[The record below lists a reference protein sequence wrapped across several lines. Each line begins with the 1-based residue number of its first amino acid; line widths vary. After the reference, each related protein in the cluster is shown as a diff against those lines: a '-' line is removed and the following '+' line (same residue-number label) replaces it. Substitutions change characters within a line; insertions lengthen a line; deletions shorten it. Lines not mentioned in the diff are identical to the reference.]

1 MSRSIH
7 NFGRWINLRHRGIRI
22 LSAIVFSFAGV
33 ANARGVEMEEIAI
46 LKQMVFDTP
55 VVVQGQ
61 ARAVIV
67 APAAHQH
74 LAQSVRERVKAA
86 SGVPLRIL
94 SDTEVS
100 APDWEKQTVIT
111 LGNLM
116 DNRFAETLY
125 RMYYIQSDARYPGS
139 GGFVVR
145 TVHNPWGTGTNVIL
159 LGGSDTEG
167 VAAAT
172 DAFLKTIGPSGD
184 IVLPPLLKVALGEGL
199 KDLSF
204 ARPPDL
210 EAIGRELKRDS
221 NRNLTRKAGE
231 YGFNYAMGGHAQW
244 ALAMRDALLEHRT
257 RPYMGW
263 DDTHMELWY
272 ALIGFD
278 LAEESPALSDDDRLA
293 LTQYLLEVLRGPEGV
308 YQQTFQGALKHPQT
322 VRHNHAMLPAL
333 DAYFG
338 GHYFK
343 KYYGLKEADAWIRDA
358 AELFKG
364 QESAFKTECD
374 ATAYESTASLP
385 LAVLYALAEPE
396 YRFLSNG
403 CAAQAMDRFIGCM
416 DNRFELSG
424 NGDVYAAFPMP
435 LLLMTNWYYRDG
447 RYQWVIDRRRERHGD
462 RNFGKSLRYH
472 IDGQVQPVAP
482 DDLVGV
488 RSFPVEPEFYRRW
501 DGPKNIP
508 PHRRFDKITFRAG
521 FHPQRQYLLL
531 DGLGTG
537 SHGHDDVN
545 AIVRFTDL
553 DRVFLVDDS
562 YSEGPGQ
569 KDHNAVTVIRNG
581 IRGEI
586 PKAAEVLNTADLT
599 QTGFSRTV
607 AHNHAGTDWV
617 RSIVWAKDAYFV
629 VIDELIAQTPGDY
642 SMTCYWRSLGE
653 ASQEG
658 SVFRTRQIP
667 TASRDIVE
675 DPQANNGA
683 AIVFKGGTLV
693 ADVDLPAGDYEAS
706 VTGSG
711 RHGAANSVWIDIDG
725 LRLPPFHLPV
735 DKMGP
740 STDVSGTATLVAF
753 SLKTGGAH
761 RLAVSLREAPPVR
774 LDRLVFRSKA
784 TGKETVLEAETL
796 ATSQDAQRA
805 DFLLEG
811 EGADRIERT
820 VAGGDFP
827 RFWSRYEHASPTVN
841 VLGQTAVRH
850 MQPGDR
856 HRFINLFYAA
866 SDSVTRVYRLRP
878 VDKACV
884 LVAANQDALVGAGP
898 FRREGM
904 EIRADGFHVSS
915 DHFSMTGATRLR
927 TGGIPL
933 FESNAPLSI
942 ELDLKTG
949 RGIVVCETDAAVGLP
964 PGVSVRLDDEPASAM
979 KQDGL
984 LQVTIPAGRHPIAIE
999 KIPKSSQNALRSA
1012 FKAVAALSR
1021 EAVAEKP
1028 KARAAG
1034 VEGLIALWTH
1044 SGDAPLT
1051 AMAVGRESA
1060 SPVIYAGTQSGRLYA
1075 LSGAGR
1081 SLWSYDAV
1089 SPVTAL
1095 HPANLGGQDNLF
1107 LGTADSHIYRLE
1119 AGGKARWTVQF
1130 DPLHPSLR
1138 YRAPTGDSDIGGIHA
1153 FENSDGET
1161 YILAGV
1167 ANGWLRCL
1175 DANGSQRWE
1184 YFGNARAFDQLAVG
1198 TLDGRPMAVATGRPS
1213 HFGTC
1218 LSFELSGEQVGH
1230 NGMGGWVRITTQ
1242 MRLADLDGNGQDEI
1256 VCGTASGDLYLLE
1269 GAKLRTAWKQM
1280 LGDEITD
1287 LAIIGPQGNR
1297 QIVAASQCDYVYC
1310 VGPDGAVHWS
1320 VNLGVRVTGVCALN
1334 REERI
1339 EIAAACED
1347 GRIVVLSAEDGKPL
1361 ARYPIDVH
1369 VVALHAVDLDA
1380 NGEDELVVGLA
1391 DGRVMALRRE

>member
-1 MSRSIH
+1 MNDRTNLGGWMRSR
-7 NFGRWINLRHRGIRI
+7 FRGLRT
-22 LSAIVFSFAGV
+22 LLAVTLSFAGV
-33 ANARGVEMEEIAI
+33 AKAEGVEMEEIAM
-46 LKQMVFDTP
+46 LKQMIFDTP
-55 VVVQGQ
+55 IVIQDR

-67 APAAHQH
+67 APAAHRR
-74 LAQSVRERVKAA
+74 LGRAIRESVKAA
-86 SGVPLRIL
+86 AGVSLRIL

-100 APDWEKQTVIT
+100 ASDWEKQSVIT

-125 RMYYIQSDARYPGS
+125 RMYYIHSDARYPGK
-139 GGFVVR
+139 GGCVVR
-145 TVHNPWGTGTNVIL
+145 TVHNPWGTGANVVF
-159 LGGSDTEG
+159 LGGSNAEG
-167 VAAAT
+167 VAAAV
-172 DAFLKTIGPSGD
+172 DEFLKIIEPSGD
-184 IVLPPLLKVALGEGL
+184 IVLPPLLKVDLGGGL
-199 KDLSF
+199 TDLSL

-221 NRNLTRKAGE
+221 NRNLTRKVGE
-231 YGFNYAMGGHAQW
+231 YGFNYAMGGHAEW
-244 ALAMRDALLEHRT
+244 ALAMRNALLEHRT

-278 LAEESPALSDDDRLA
+278 LAEESPALSNDDRLA
-293 LTQYLLEVLRGPEGV
+293 LTRYLLEVLRGPEGV
-308 YQQTFQGALKHPQT
+308 YQQTFQSALKHPQT

-343 KYYGLKEADAWIRDA
+343 KYYGLVEADAWIRDA

-416 DNRFELSG
+416 DNRFDLSG
-424 NGDVYAAFPMP
+424 NGDVYSAFPMP

-447 RYQWVIDRRRERHGD
+447 RYQWVIDRRRERHGGRD
-462 RNFGKSLRYH
+462 FGKSMRYH

-482 DDLVGV
+482 DDMVGV
-488 RSFPVEPEFYRRW
+488 RSFAVDPEFYRRW
-501 DGPKNIP
+501 DGPKHIP

-521 FHPQRQYLLL
+521 FHPQRQYFLL

-586 PKAAEVLNTADLT
+586 PKAAEVRHIADLA

-607 AHNHAGTDWV
+607 AHEHAGTDWV
-617 RSIVWAKDAYFV
+617 RSVVWAKDAYFV
-629 VIDELIAQTPGDY
+629 VIDELVAQTPGDY
-642 SMTCYWRSLGE
+642 RMTCYWRTLGE
-653 ASQEG
+653 ASQEA
-658 SVFRTRQIP
+658 SVFRTRQVP

-675 DPQANNGA
+675 DPRAKNGA
-683 AIVFKGGTLV
+683 AVVFKGGALV
-693 ADVDLPAGDYEAS
+693 ANIDLPAGDYEAS

-711 RHGAANSVWIDIDG
+711 RHGAANSVWIDIDDF
-725 LRLPPFHLPV
+725 RLPPFHLPV
-735 DKMGP
+735 DEMGP
-740 STDVSGTATLVAF
+740 STDVSGAVGPVAF
-753 SLKTGGAH
+753 SLKTGGIH
-761 RLAVSLREAPPVR
+761 RLTVSLRESPPVR

-784 TGKETVLEAETL
+784 TGTETVLEAEAL
-796 ATSQDAQRA
+796 KTSQDAQRT
-805 DFLLEG
+805 DFFLEG

-820 VAGGDFP
+820 VAGGDFS

-856 HRFINLFYAA
+856 HRFINLFYATD
-866 SDSVTRVYRLRP
+866 DSVTRSYRLRP
-878 VDKACV
+878 IDKTCA
-884 LVAANQDALVGAGP
+884 LVTGDRDALVGAGS
-898 FRREGM
+898 FQREGM
-904 EIRADGFHVSS
+904 EILAEAFHIAPAR
-915 DHFSMTGATRLR
+915 FSMTGATRLR
-927 TGGIPL
+927 AGEPL
-933 FESNAPLSI
+933 FESHVPISI
-942 ELDLKTG
+942 ELDLETG
-949 RGIVVCETDAAVGLP
+949 KGMVISETDATVGLS
-964 PGVSVRLDDEPASAM
+964 PGASVRLDDEPASTMA
-979 KQDGL
+979 KDGL

-999 KIPKSSQNALRSA
+999 KIPSASQDALRSA

-1021 EAVAEKP
+1021 DAVAEKP

-1051 AMAVGRESA
+1051 AMAVGREST
-1060 SPVIYAGTQSGRLYA
+1060 SPVIYAGTQTGRLNA
-1075 LSGAGR
+1075 LSGAGGL
-1081 SLWSYDAV
+1081 LWSYDAA

-1095 HPANLGGQDNLF
+1095 HTAKLDGKDNLF
-1107 LGTADSHIYRLE
+1107 LGTAGSHICRLE
-1119 AGGKARWTVQF
+1119 AGGKTRWTVQF
-1130 DPLHPSLR
+1130 EPLHPSLR
-1138 YRAPTGDSDIGGIHA
+1138 YRAPTGNSDIGGIHA
-1153 FENSDGET
+1153 FENSKGEI

-1175 DANGSQRWE
+1175 DATGKQRWE

-1218 LSFELSGEQVGH
+1218 LSFDLSGEQVGH

-1256 VCGTASGDLYLLE
+1256 VCGAASGDLYLLK
-1269 GAKLRTAWKQM
+1269 GAKLRTAWKRM

-1287 LAIIGPQGNR
+1287 LEIIGPQDNR
-1297 QIVAASQCDYVYC
+1297 RIVAASQCNYVYC
-1310 VGPDGAVHWS
+1310 LGPDGAVHWS
-1320 VNLGVRVTGVCALN
+1320 VNMGVRVTGVCALV
-1334 REERI
+1334 REGRT

-1347 GRIVVLSAEDGKPL
+1347 GRIVALSAEDGKPL

-1369 VVALHAVDLDA
+1369 AVAVRAVDLDA
-1380 NGEDELVVGLA
+1380 NGEDELIVGLA